1 MKVESYPCPLPG
13 GAAASEYALT
23 FDAARKCRV
32 LIAPA
37 LFDEGHKLRRFTVE
51 VMRRLDGSGID
62 CFLPD
67 LPGCN
72 ESEQN
77 LALIEP
83 EDWRMA
89 LEAAAR
95 HFGAT
100 HVLAI
105 RGGGLLLPGKLGGW
119 HYAPVKGASLL
130 RTMLRARILSAR
142 EAGREETVDQLM
154 EQGLQL
160 GIELAGYSLS
170 GEMLRQL
177 GQLVP
182 GKQPG
187 ITTIEHELIGGGAL
201 WLRAEPDE
209 DAQQADALA
218 AVVAVALA
226 A

>member
-23 FDAARKCRV
+23 FDAGRQTRV

-105 RGGGLLLPGKLGGW
+105 RGGGLVLPGKLGGW

-142 EAGREETVDQLM
+142 EAGREETVDQLT

-177 GQLVP
+177 GQLIP

-187 ITTIEHELIGGGAL
+187 ITALEHELIGGGAL

-209 DAQQADALA
+209 DAEQADALA
-218 AVVAVALA
+218 AIVAVALA

>member
-1 MKVESYPCPLPG
+1 MKAASYPCPLPG

-23 FDAARKCRV
+23 FDHARSHRII
-32 LIAPA
+32 IAPA

-51 VMRRLDGSGID
+51 VMRRLDGAGID

-67 LPGCN
+67 LPGLN
-72 ESEQN
+72 ESEQD

-95 HFGAT
+95 QFEAT
-100 HVLAI
+100 HVLGI
-105 RGGGLLLPGKLGGW
+105 RGGGLLLPDKLRGW

-130 RTMLRARILSAR
+130 KTMLRARILAAR
-142 EAGREETVDQLM
+142 EAGREEQLAVLM
-154 EQGLQL
+154 AQGLAL

-177 GQLVP
+177 GELTP

-187 ITTIEHELIGGGAL
+187 ITPIEHELLGGGAL
-201 WLRAEPDE
+201 WLRAEPAE
-209 DAQQADALA
+209 DSAQADALA
-218 AVVAVALA
+218 AIVAIGINA
-226 A
+226 

>member
-1 MKVESYPCPLPG
+1 MKAASYPCPLPG

-23 FDAARKCRV
+23 FDQSREHRV

-51 VMRRLDGSGID
+51 VMRRLDGAGID

-67 LPGCN
+67 LPGLN
-72 ESEQN
+72 ESEQD

-95 HFGAT
+95 QFEVS
-100 HVLAI
+100 HVLAL
-105 RGGGLLLPGKLGGW
+105 RGGGLVLPDKLRGW

-130 RTMLRARILSAR
+130 KTMLRARILAAR
-142 EAGREETVDQLM
+142 EAGREELLATLT
-154 EQGLQL
+154 EQGLAL
-160 GIELAGYSLS
+160 GIVLAGYSLS
-170 GEMLRQL
+170 GEMLRQMGEL
-177 GQLVP
+177 TP

-187 ITTIEHELIGGGAL
+187 ITAIEHELLGGGAL
-201 WLRAEPDE
+201 WLRAEPAE
-209 DAQQADALA
+209 DSAQADALA
-218 AVVAVALA
+218 AIVAIGIDA
-226 A
+226 